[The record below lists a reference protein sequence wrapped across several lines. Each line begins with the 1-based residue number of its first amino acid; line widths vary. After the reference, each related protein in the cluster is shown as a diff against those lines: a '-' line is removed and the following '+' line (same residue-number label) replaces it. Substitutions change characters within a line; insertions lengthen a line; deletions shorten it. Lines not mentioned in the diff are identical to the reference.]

1 MGSFLLGSYTARF
14 DKSSRIKIPE
24 KFRNAI
30 EEQFGKDL
38 FITSLADESV
48 QIYPLSVW
56 ERLSGSSMAGALQL
70 NPAFRSFL
78 IRVNRK
84 GNHYRID
91 SKGRILINQ
100 VLREKAELNDEV
112 VVLGLTDHLEV
123 WNKDK
128 LDKILEE
135 RPLTNEDFERIA
147 ELLPQGKTE

>member
-30 EEQFGKDL
+30 EDQFGKDL

-48 QIYPLSVW
+48 QIYPLSIW
-56 ERLSGSSMAGALQL
+56 ERLSGSSMEGALQL
-70 NPAFRSFL
+70 NPAVRSFL

-112 VVLGLTDHLEV
+112 VVLGLTDHLEI

>member
-56 ERLSGSSMAGALQL
+56 GRLSGSSMEGALQL
-70 NPAFRSFL
+70 NPAVRSFL

-112 VVLGLTDHLEV
+112 VVLGLTDHLEI

>member
-1 MGSFLLGSYTARF
+1 M
-14 DKSSRIKIPE
+14 E
-24 KFRNAI
+24 
-30 EEQFGKDL
+30 
-38 FITSLADESV
+38 
-48 QIYPLSVW
+48 
-56 ERLSGSSMAGALQL
+56 GALQL
-70 NPAFRSFL
+70 NPAVRSFM

>member
-56 ERLSGSSMAGALQL
+56 ERLSGSSMEGALQL
-70 NPAFRSFL
+70 NPAVRSFM

>member
-14 DKSSRIKIPE
+14 DKSSRVKIPE

-56 ERLSGSSMAGALQL
+56 EKLSGSSMEGALQL
-70 NPAFRSFL
+70 NPAVRSFL

-112 VVLGLTDHLEV
+112 VVLGLTDHLEI

>member
-14 DKSSRIKIPE
+14 DKSSRVKIPE

-56 ERLSGSSMAGALQL
+56 EKLSGSSMEGALQL
-70 NPAFRSFL
+70 NPAVRSFM

-112 VVLGLTDHLEV
+112 VVLGLTDHLEI

>member
-48 QIYPLSVW
+48 QIYPLSIW
-56 ERLSGSSMAGALQL
+56 ERLSGSSMEGALQL
-70 NPAFRSFL
+70 NPAVRSFM